1 MEATIK
7 GEDMNNIVMPE
18 LPGLVNDIEAK
29 IEDVV
34 TIITQMIL
42 GESVMVNVSDLE
54 KALSFLTKMNSMFIA
69 LDAKNEELE
78 ELIESIESRI
88 DLYYKISDKYKHL
101 IKDK

>member
-7 GEDMNNIVMPE
+7 GEDMNNIAMPE
-18 LPGLVNDIEAK
+18 LPGLANGIEAK

-54 KALSFLTKMNSMFIA
+54 KALSFLTKMNNMFIA